1 MGNYTKWYRVGNV
14 KLVQSS
20 KDVEGT
26 DTYWLTAGLNPGDLF
41 TVDGARFYEVDY
53 ITDDT
58 HLTLKTAYQ
67 EAGSLE
73 KSYSIVRNF
82 TATMPADIAARTAE
96 LLGDFRRY
104 IDTDMKSIHGKS
116 AYELAIEKGY
126 TGTLSEWLEDL
137 KAAQE
142 WTTLRDAQTVLRS
155 DLTAAETWQ
164 TANAPYV
171 NILKGTGAQ
180 LHNSIARGKNLGTT
194 ITAEQSAA
202 IADGSFNDIWIGD
215 YWEGTYT
222 YTYGGQSYTQ
232 SVKWVVM
239 DCNYRLNTGTD
250 VWTHKNTTPHVA
262 VMPSAGLYEG
272 TIFAS
277 SEQSEWAKAGGYLGT
292 SMHTTGLE
300 RAKAIVNAAFGS
312 SHILPHWTP
321 FSSARAVESMTKPS
335 GYGDGSGRVTSIA
348 SAQVTVELP
357 VVQMLGVYQYQNT
370 LMDNGHYEPFHP
382 GRPLSLMMRGYEVNT
397 WTATSAGRTD
407 LGAKTWLF
415 WGARCDANTWG
426 WTTRQVQPYFL
437 LY

>member
-14 KLVQSS
+14 KLVQNS

-137 KAAQE
+137 KGAQE

-171 NILKGTGAQ
+171 NILKGTGAE
-180 LHNSIARGKNLGTT
+180 LHNSISRGKNLGTT

-239 DCNYRLNTGTD
+239 DCDYEYNVNQKYQGSLGT
-250 VWTHKNTTPHVA
+250 HHVA

-272 TIFAS
+272 QVYP
-277 SEQSEWAKAGGYLGT
+277 QSEWAKAGGYAAT
-292 SMHTTGLE
+292 AMHTTGLE
-300 RAKAIVNAAFGS
+300 RAKALINAAFGS
-312 SHILPHWTP
+312 GHILPHYTYL
-321 FSSARAVESMTKPS
+321 SSARAVDSQSNPQT
-335 GYGDGSGRVTSIA
+335 GSNDYLGRVTA
-348 SAQVTVELP
+348 VTAVQVTVELP
-357 VVQMLGVYQYQNT
+357 AVQMLGVYQYQNT
-370 LMDNGHYEPFHP
+370 VDDHGHYERFSPVN
-382 GRPLSLMMRGYEVNT
+382 PLSLMMRGYEVNT
-397 WTATSAGRTD
+397 WTRTAST
-407 LGAKTWLF
+407 GTAWTWLF
-415 WGARCDANTWG
+415 WSASGDGNTYG
-426 WTTRQVQPYFL
+426 WSLLPLQPYFL